1 MIRFCSWGAL
11 GWNTDH
17 EEWGEERESGR
28 TVGCLV
34 GDVDKGPAWALGTS
48 DLKQGI
54 TLWEPWF
61 LCLHNGMMLLV
72 RLCGWKG
79 HVAGVHPIADCCVSH
94 KVLVPELRVGS
105 H

>member
-34 GDVDKGPAWALGTS
+34 GDVDKGPAWALGTH
-48 DLKQGI
+48 DVEQGI
-54 TLWEPWF
+54 TLW
-61 LCLHNGMMLLV
+61 
-72 RLCGWKG
+72 
-79 HVAGVHPIADCCVSH
+79 
-94 KVLVPELRVGS
+94 
-105 H
+105 

>member
-1 MIRFCSWGAL
+1 MIRSCSWGAL

-17 EEWGEERESGR
+17 EEWGAERESGR

-48 DLKQGI
+48 DLEQGI

-61 LCLHNGMMLLV
+61 LHLHNGMMLLV
-72 RLCGWKG
+72 RLLCGWKG
-79 HVAGVHPIADCCVSH
+79 HVRGRCPSH
-94 KVLVPELRVGS
+94 C
-105 H
+105 

>member
-1 MIRFCSWGAL
+1 MIRFCSWGGL

-79 HVAGVHPIADCCVSH
+79 HVAGVHPIADCCVI
-94 KVLVPELRVGS
+94 PQGS
-105 H
+105 GP

>member
-1 MIRFCSWGAL
+1 MIHFCSWGAL
-11 GWNTDH
+11 GRNTDH
-17 EEWGEERESGR
+17 EEWGAERESGR

-79 HVAGVHPIADCCVSH
+79 HVAGVHPIADCCVI
-94 KVLVPELRVGS
+94 PQGS
-105 H
+105 GP